1 MIKGP
6 GILREQ
12 NQKKIL
18 SLLRKYKQT
27 SRKDLA
33 SMMGVSKN
41 TVSIIVDHYISAGVI
56 REVGVND
63 LQKVG
68 RPKILLE
75 LNEDAY
81 NAIGLAIHQ
90 DGIKY
95 IVTNYSLN
103 VIREGFEKIDSMQA
117 ANVCNQIIRIV
128 ATLLEEYSNV
138 LGVGIGVPGIVN
150 SREGIVYE
158 STNLQWKNVNIY
170 DLLKDSISL
179 PLIIQNSV
187 KIASLCS
194 NVLQEDFSNSSFFYI
209 RIGDGIGGAFING
222 GDIWNGESFTS
233 GEIGHIS
240 VDPNGPLCRCGQ
252 KGCLEKLISK
262 KEFNEWVSNLEK
274 DLSEVEKSVKI
285 EEKIDKYGSYFG
297 FSLISIFNIINP
309 GKIVIDSPYNQYEIF
324 QTSVKNYLKR
334 NALKIPYSNTQIIFN
349 EEPYSLLL
357 GAATA
362 VINNFETYKV
372 INK

>member
-41 TVSIIVDHYISAGVI
+41 TVSIIVDQYISAGVI

-63 LQKVG
+63 IQKVG

-81 NAIGLAIHQ
+81 NAIGLVIHH
-90 DGIKY
+90 DGIEY
-95 IVTNYSLN
+95 VVTNYSLN
-103 VIREGFEKIDSMQA
+103 VIRKGFERIECMDA
-117 ANVCNQIIRIV
+117 AYVCNQIIRIV
-128 ATLLEEYSNV
+128 TTLLDEYSNV

-158 STNLQWKNVNIY
+158 STNLQWKNVNIS
-170 DLLKDSISL
+170 DLLKNSISL

-194 NVLQEDFSNSSFFYI
+194 NVLEEGFSNSSFFYI
-209 RIGDGIGGAFING
+209 RIGDGIGGAFIID

-240 VDPNGPLCRCGQ
+240 VDPSGALCGCGQ
-252 KGCLEKLISK
+252 KGCLEKLISEK
-262 KEFNEWVSNLEK
+262 AFREWLSNLEK
-274 DLSEVEKSVKI
+274 GVIKLSEVEKNRKI
-285 EEKIDKYGSYFG
+285 EETLDKYGSYLAV
-297 FSLISIFNIINP
+297 SLISIFNIINP
-309 GKIVIDSPYNQYEIF
+309 GKIVIDSPYNQYEVF
-324 QTSVKNYLKR
+324 QTSLKNYLGR

-362 VINNFETYKV
+362 VILNFEK
-372 INK
+372 

>member
-41 TVSIIVDHYISAGVI
+41 TVSIIVDQYISTGVI

-68 RPKILLE
+68 RPKILIE
-75 LNEDAY
+75 LNEDAF
-81 NAIGLAIHQ
+81 NAIGLVIHH
-90 DGIKY
+90 DGIEY
-95 IVTNYSLN
+95 VVTNYSLN
-103 VIREGFEKIDSMQA
+103 VIRKGFERIECMDTA
-117 ANVCNQIIRIV
+117 YVCKQIISIV
-128 ATLLEEYSNV
+128 TTLIGEYSNV

-170 DLLKDSISL
+170 DLLKDSISV

-194 NVLQEDFSNSSFFYI
+194 NVFVEDFSTSSFFYI
-209 RIGDGIGGAFING
+209 RIGDGIGGAFIND

-262 KEFNEWVSNLEK
+262 KAFREWVSNLEK
-274 DLSEVEKSVKI
+274 GSNDLSEVEKNRKI
-285 EEKIDKYGSYFG
+285 EETLDKYGSYLAV
-297 FSLISIFNIINP
+297 SLISIFNIINP
-309 GKIVIDSPYNQYEIF
+309 GKIVIDSPYNRYEIF
-324 QTSVKNYLKR
+324 QTSVRNYLAQ
-334 NALKIPYSNTQIIFN
+334 NALKIPCSNTEIIFN
-349 EEPYSLLL
+349 GEPYSLLL

-362 VINNFETYKV
+362 VILNYETY
-372 INK
+372 